1 MDTQAKVWGQEMGI
15 KSFLE
20 VTMELVQVLAGTAKL
35 CVSVPDELDA

>member
-1 MDTQAKVWGQEMGI
+1 MWGQEMGI

-35 CVSVPDELDA
+35 CVSVSDELDA